1 MSIDWSPA
9 THAPPTYDAT
19 DETRVI
25 GVATEAYLNA
35 LARGLRL
42 APQETRAIVAEV
54 RGNLDDLA
62 AHLRAAGSADE
73 DAAREAV
80 RRYGDAGRL
89 ARSIHRA
96 RRGVPWPLRALAAP
110 LALGALGGAWFG
122 ADALATAIVSVSRHT
137 DSLVVDYGLMRRLAR
152 AVFRD
157 PIPAANV
164 LGALV
169 MLAPGA
175 IVLLVAALAL
185 WLAGAALMRRISMRV
200 RGMVI
205 ILAALVAAAAG
216 GSAVLAQ
223 PTTDAMRIVTTGR
236 DPMILALDTRA
247 GHAFVITMGDGGTP
261 GTVSMLNAASGTV
274 QRTTPIGYFPGGM
287 VVDEG
292 RARAFIITSAVAGRP
307 SKPSV
312 SMLDTRS
319 GRVQGRTPLGGS
331 PSFVGIDRSTARV
344 FVGMP
349 YRVMRGRIQVL
360 EETTGRLVQTV
371 TLSFNPR
378 AMAVDARRE
387 RAFIIGSDPM
397 YRGRLAMLDTRDG
410 RVLRT
415 ALVGGYAS
423 SALAV
428 DARRDHVFAAT
439 VAGSAKACATPRGVC
454 HTPGTVLMLDARDG
468 RTLHATPVGDN
479 PSTILVD
486 KQTGRVFV
494 VNSGTN
500 GDDIGTVSVLDA
512 TTGRLVRSTT
522 IGYLPEGAAIDE
534 RRGRVYVAN
543 SHSGTVSV
551 LDAATGQLLRTMRV
565 IVGPGAIVVDGRTGR
580 IFVSSADMSD
590 GGSGIDRPV
599 GRGIVDQI
607 GFISR
612 SIAFEARELRKGRT
626 GTVSTFDASTAP

>member
-137 DSLVVDYGLMRRLAR
+137 DSLVVDYGLMRRLAG

-169 MLAPGA
+169 MLAPGVV
-175 IVLLVAALAL
+175 VLLAAALTL
-185 WLAGAALMRRISMRV
+185 WLAGVTLMRRVHMRV
-200 RGMVI
+200 RGAI
-205 ILAALVAAAAG
+205 ISLVALVAAIAG
-216 GSAVLAQ
+216 GSAVLVQ
-223 PTTDAMRIVTTGR
+223 PTTDAMRVVTVGR
-236 DPMILALDTRA
+236 TPLALALDARA

-261 GTVSMLNAASGTV
+261 GTVSMLNAANGTV

-292 RARAFIITSAVAGRP
+292 RAQAFIITSAVAGRP
-307 SKPSV
+307 SRPSV

-319 GRVQGRTPLGGS
+319 GRVQGRTPLSGS
-331 PSFVGIDRSTARV
+331 PSFVDIDQSTARV

-371 TLSFNPR
+371 TLGFNPR

-387 RAFIIGSDPM
+387 RAFVIGSDPM

-415 ALVGGYAS
+415 ALVGSYAS
-423 SALAV
+423 SALERHSSNRKSGW
-428 DARRDHVFAAT
+428 RR
-439 VAGSAKACATPRGVC
+439 S
-454 HTPGTVLMLDARDG
+454 
-468 RTLHATPVGDN
+468 
-479 PSTILVD
+479 
-486 KQTGRVFV
+486 
-494 VNSGTN
+494 
-500 GDDIGTVSVLDA
+500 
-512 TTGRLVRSTT
+512 
-522 IGYLPEGAAIDE
+522 
-534 RRGRVYVAN
+534 
-543 SHSGTVSV
+543 
-551 LDAATGQLLRTMRV
+551 
-565 IVGPGAIVVDGRTGR
+565 
-580 IFVSSADMSD
+580 
-590 GGSGIDRPV
+590 
-599 GRGIVDQI
+599 
-607 GFISR
+607 
-612 SIAFEARELRKGRT
+612 
-626 GTVSTFDASTAP
+626 